1 MHRGEVLGALEDEV
15 GVLLHR
21 VRRVI
26 GERARA
32 VHPEL
37 SGSSY
42 LLLGHLLQHGPLRST
57 TLVETFGVDKGAVS
71 RQIQQLVGLDLVER
85 RPDPEDGRAQLL
97 DVTTTG
103 RQAMRE
109 VAGQRRKLLADRL
122 SDWTE
127 DDLSSLVGAL
137 ARYNRALTEAPEE

>member
-1 MHRGEVLGALEDEV
+1 MTERGEVLAALEGEV
-15 GVLLHR
+15 GMLIHR

-26 GERARA
+26 VERAQA

-42 LLLGHLLQHGPLRST
+42 LLLGQLVEHGPLRSS
-57 TLVETFGVDKGAVS
+57 TLVDTFGIDKGAVS
-71 RQIQQLVGLDLVER
+71 RQIRQLVDLDLVER

-97 DVTTTG
+97 AVTDAA
-103 RQAMRE
+103 REAMAE

-122 SDWTE
+122 ADWTE
-127 DDLSSLVGAL
+127 TDLRELVGAL
-137 ARYNRALTEAPEE
+137 ARYNRALTS